1 MRAAPVYIA
10 LEGSEGSGKSTH
22 AVRLAATLDAV
33 ATRETGGTAIGERL
47 RSILHDAAVDDLDD
61 RAEALI
67 VAADRSQHFARVVL
81 PALAAG
87 RHVVSDRSVYSTLA
101 YQGYG
106 RGLDLEELRR
116 LNDWATRGRWPD
128 LVVFLDVA
136 DDVAA
141 ARLAKRQLDRFE
153 RAGADFHRRVVDGF
167 RALAAADPTRWI
179 VARPEGDKDDVA
191 AGIHEAVLAR
201 LGDVVAS

>member
-10 LEGSEGSGKSTH
+10 FEGSEGSGKSTH
-22 AVRLAATLDAV
+22 AARLAATLGAL
-33 ATRETGGTAIGERL
+33 ATRETGGTVIGERL
-47 RSILHDAAVDDLDD
+47 RAILHDATVDDLDD
-61 RAEALI
+61 RSEALI
-67 VAADRSQHFARVVL
+67 VAADRAQHFAQVVL

-87 RHVVSDRSVYSTLA
+87 RSVVSDRSVYSTLA

-106 RGLDLEELRR
+106 RGLDVEDLRR
-116 LNDWATRGRWPD
+116 LNDWAMRGRWPD

-153 RAGADFHRRVVDGF
+153 QAGGEFHRRVVEGF
-167 RALAAADPTRWI
+167 RALASADPQRWI
-179 VARPEGDKDDVA
+179 VARPDGDKDDVA
-191 AGIHEAVLAR
+191 AGVHDAVVAR
-201 LGDVVAS
+201 LGDVSAR